1 MSQVNT
7 GFKAAEIGA
16 KIKGGLS
23 RLDNLLAQSKN
34 DGLSAIRT
42 KLRDQLKEYQA
53 QGAIRVAFVG
63 QYMISTSW
71 HTGGSSSSCSR
82 QRIVLLLRLFLVMVG
97 STPTVAG
104 FVIAK
109 EV

>member
-1 MSQVNT
+1 MHHLLLYFPNT
-7 GFKAAEIGA
+7 IREPLLGRRQ
-16 KIKGGLS
+16 LQ
-23 RLDNLLAQSKN
+23 LLLAPTVVFIVCCCIVNGSST
-34 DGLSAIRT
+34 L
-42 KLRDQLKEYQA
+42 
-53 QGAIRVAFVG
+53 AFVG